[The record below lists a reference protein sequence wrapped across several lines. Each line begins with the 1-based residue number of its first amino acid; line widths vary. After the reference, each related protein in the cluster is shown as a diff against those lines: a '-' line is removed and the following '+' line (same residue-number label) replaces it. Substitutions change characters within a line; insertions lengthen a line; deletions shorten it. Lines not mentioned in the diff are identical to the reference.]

1 MNNIFVSI
9 ALCFMWA
16 HGFAQ
21 ESVLNYVSSPYISK
35 DNRLTSLS
43 TLQDYLEDWS
53 IDRSYP
59 FDASD
64 PFEYYKVSYQ
74 FDDSGSTMNGVLDIG
89 YGGFTGSIASD
100 FAQEFNAYFEMMIV
114 DDDPGDYV
122 KEIVSTSTVD
132 GGYMFH
138 ESEKIVR
145 FYVNSKPRKGRVM
158 GSVIFNTIT
167 ESELKAFAKD
177 FIQKMKF
184 K

>member
-53 IDRSYP
+53 IDRSY
-59 FDASD
+59 
-64 PFEYYKVSYQ
+64 Q

-89 YGGFTGSIASD
+89 YGGFTVSIASD

-114 DDDPGDYV
+114 DDDSRDYV